1 MDAMTLRLL
10 VEPQQGTTY
19 DAVCAFAQ
27 RAEQL
32 GFEALMTSDHLVRI
46 GDGSPGPGPLHA
58 WTLLAGLARDTH
70 RIRLGTMMS
79 AVTFHHASVL
89 ALTAAQVDVM
99 SGGRLELGLGA
110 AWYER
115 EHQAYGI
122 PLPSVTERFS
132 RLEETLEV
140 IRRLW
145 TAPPGAEV
153 TYQGRHIHLDRC
165 PALPRPH
172 QTPHPPLLVGGL
184 GKRWTPRLAAR
195 YADEFNAP
203 FTTPDQVRAAAR
215 RVAAACEET
224 GRDPREI
231 TVSASLVLCPGGDR
245 TTLARRVADTGEPAA
260 EIAGFGA
267 VGSAKQV
274 AEVLGAYRDAGAV
287 RCYAQINNPLD
298 LELLDDLAEVAEL
311 AGLPLPR

>member
-70 RIRLGTMMS
+70 RIRLGSMMS

-122 PLPSVTERFS
+122 RFPSVTERFS

-145 TAPPGAEV
+145 TAQPGAEV
-153 TYQGRHIHLDRC
+153 SYQGRHIRLDRC

-195 YADEFNAP
+195 YAHEFNAP
-203 FTTPDQVRAAAR
+203 FTTPEQVRAAAR
-215 RVAAACEET
+215 RVAVACQEA

-231 TVSASLVLCPGGDR
+231 TVSASLVLCPGSDR
-245 TTLARRVADTGEPAA
+245 TTLARRVTDTGEPAA
-260 EIAGFGA
+260 EIADFGA
-267 VGSAKQV
+267 VGSPEQV
-274 AEVLGAYRDAGAV
+274 AEALRAYRDAGAV
-287 RCYAQINNPLD
+287 RFYAQINNPLD

>member
-1 MDAMTLRLL
+1 MTLRLL

-19 DAVCAFAQ
+19 DAVSTFAR
-27 RAEQL
+27 RAEAL

-46 GDGSPGPGPLHA
+46 GDGDPGPGPLHA

-70 RIRLGTMMS
+70 RMRLGTLMS
-79 AVTFHHASVL
+79 AATFHHAPVL
-89 ALTAAQVDVM
+89 ALMAGQVDAM
-99 SGGRLELGLGA
+99 SGGRLELGVGA

-122 PLPSVTERFS
+122 PFPSVTERFS

-145 TAPPGAEV
+145 TAAPGAEV
-153 TYQGRHIHLDRC
+153 SYQGRHLRLDRC
-165 PALPRPH
+165 PALPRPVR
-172 QTPHPPLLVGGL
+172 TPHPPLIVGGL

-195 YADEFNAP
+195 YADEFNVP
-203 FTTPDQVRAAAR
+203 FTTPEQVRAAAG
-215 RVAAACEET
+215 RVAAAAAEA
-224 GRDPREI
+224 GREPGEI
-231 TVSASLVLCPGGDR
+231 TVSASLVLCPGRDR
-245 TTLARRVADTGEPAA
+245 AALARRVADTGEPAA

-267 VGSAKQV
+267 VGSPEQV
-274 AEVLGAYRDAGAV
+274 AEVLRAYRDAGAE

-298 LELLDDLAEVAEL
+298 LALLDELAEVAAL
-311 AGLPLPR
+311 AGLRLPG